1 MRLAHR
7 SLLALLSIA
16 LFASGCG
23 GAPEQDNRPNVILVM
38 TDDQGWAQ
46 VGYRGD
52 DVLKTPHLDA
62 LVKESVEFTRFYA
75 SPVCAPTR
83 ASLMT
88 GRYNYRTGV
97 VDTWMG
103 RAMMAPDELTIA
115 EILSSAGYKTG
126 IFGKWHLGDNYPMRA
141 IDQGFDQ
148 AIVHRGGG
156 IGQPSDPP
164 GSDYFDPI
172 LFDRGEQKK
181 YSGYCTDVY
190 FDEAIKF
197 IEQNQQDRFFI
208 YLPTNAPHSPYL
220 VPDEYRE
227 PYAAQ
232 GLNDKDARIYGM
244 ITNIDDN
251 MGRLLAKLE
260 TLGLAENTIV
270 IFMTDNGPTT
280 RRFHG
285 GLRAQKTSV
294 YEGGIRV
301 PFMFRWPAKL
311 QPAKVDRIAAHID
324 VTPTLVSLI
333 GAELPRGTMFDGRDL
348 TPLLEGSAENWQD
361 RTLYFQSHRGNQPE
375 IYRAF
380 AAVQQQYKLVQPL
393 SFSESP
399 ERGARPELYDLAA
412 DPGEQ
417 EDLNTNRNFTRVRQL
432 REGYE
437 RWYADVTQTR
447 GFEPQPIYFG
457 TEHENPVTLTR
468 QDWRSL
474 GADNW
479 GSGGMGYWWVDSRVP
494 GVYDIKL
501 DLDPAEKP
509 GRVEFHFRSV
519 DLEREVEAGAESVT
533 FEGIQIGAGFGKL
546 EASIV
551 RSGEAEG
558 AMFVHLDR
566 KSDVVLDEG
575 ETGE

>member
-1 MRLAHR
+1 MRLAYP
-7 SLLALLSIA
+7 SLLGALTIALLA
-16 LFASGCG
+16 GACG
-23 GAPEQDNRPNVILVM
+23 SAPEQDNRPNVILVM

-52 DVLKTPHLDA
+52 DVLQTPHLDA
-62 LVKESVEFTRFYA
+62 LAEESVEFTRFYA

-103 RAMMAPDELTIA
+103 RAMMAPDEVTIA
-115 EILSSAGYKTG
+115 EILSEAGYRTG

-141 IDQGFDQ
+141 MDQGFDE

-190 FDEAIKF
+190 FDEALRF
-197 IEQNQQDRFFI
+197 IEQNQQERFFV

-251 MGRLLAKLE
+251 MGRLLAKLD

-285 GLRAQKTSV
+285 GLRDQKTSV

-301 PFMFRWPAKL
+301 PFMFRWPARLK
-311 QPAKVDRIAAHID
+311 PAKVDTIAAHID
-324 VTPTLVSLI
+324 VTPTLVSMA
-333 GAELPRGTMFDGRDL
+333 GAELPRGTEFDGKDL
-348 TPLLEGSAENWQD
+348 TPLLEGSAESWRD

-375 IYRAF
+375 IYRAY
-380 AAVQQQYKLVQPL
+380 AAVQQKYKLVQPL
-393 SFSESP
+393 SFGKEP
-399 ERGARPELYDLAA
+399 PTGTQPELYDLEA

-417 EDLNTNRNFTRVRQL
+417 ENIASNRHFTLIKQML
-432 REGYE
+432 AGYE
-437 RWYADVTQTR
+437 RWYSDVSHTR
-447 GFEPQPIYFG
+447 GFEPQPIFLG
-457 TEHENPVTLTR
+457 TEYENPITLTR
-468 QDWRSL
+468 QDWRVI
-474 GADNW
+474 GEDNW
-479 GSGGMGYWWVDSRVP
+479 GPGGRGYWWVNSRSE
-494 GVYDIKL
+494 GVYDIRV
-501 DLDPAEKP
+501 DFAPDERP

-519 DLEREVEAGAESVT
+519 DLEKEVEPDAESVT
-533 FEGIQIGAGFGKL
+533 FENISVGVGLGKL
-546 EASIV
+546 ETSIV
-551 RSGEAEG
+551 RSGNAAG

-566 KSDVVLDEG
+566 KGDIVRDASEPGD
-575 ETGE
+575 